1 MSEVISEFSI
11 SIQQQQDYQF
21 VVTFDK
27 ASMPELHTDESAPLG
42 KETGPTPARMLAAAL
57 GNCLA
62 ASMLFASKKAG
73 VATHNIHA
81 DVKVQTVR
89 NENRRLRIG
98 KVEVT
103 IDPGFAPEDLEKA
116 KGPRA
121 VFEDFCTVTQSV
133 KQGFPVEVKVK
144 GIDGD

>member
-1 MSEVISEFSI
+1 MSEVISEITI

-21 VVTFDK
+21 IVTFDK

-42 KETGPTPARMLAAAL
+42 TETGPTPTRMLAAAI

-116 KGPRA
+116 NKPRA
-121 VFEDFCTVTQSV
+121 LFEDFCTVTQSV
-133 KQGFPVEVKVK
+133 RQGFPVEVKVK